1 MRIAIFGPGGF
12 GKEII
17 RLAEQA
23 VGFPDRPVFVSDR
36 PSGTVLGY
44 EVIGPEALSPDDR
57 LVIAL
62 GSSESRRSVS
72 ERLEHPAGTLL
83 AATAIIGPEVE
94 IAEGAVLCD
103 HTMVTASARIGRQ
116 FQCNIYSY
124 VAHDCLIGDFV
135 TFAPRVCCNG
145 NVTIGNGAYIGTGA
159 FLKPGITIGDNAI
172 IGMGA
177 VVINDVPPGATVK
190 GNPAR

>member
-1 MRIAIFGPGGF
+1 MRLAVFGPGGF

-17 RLAEQA
+17 RLAGEA
-23 VGFPDRPVFVSDR
+23 VGFADRPVFVSDT
-36 PSGTVLGY
+36 PGGTVLGY
-44 EVIGPEALSPDDR
+44 DVIGPDALGPDDR

-62 GSSESRRSVS
+62 GSSETRKAVA
-72 ERLEHPAGTLL
+72 ERLKHPAGTLL
-83 AATAIIGPEVE
+83 AATAIVGPGVE

-103 HTMVTASARIGRQ
+103 HTMVTASARIGRH

-124 VAHDCLIGDFV
+124 VAHDCSIGDFV

-145 NVTIGNGAYIGTGA
+145 NVTIGDGAYIGTGA
-159 FLKPGITIGDNAI
+159 LLKPGITIGDNAI
-172 IGMGA
+172 VGMGA
-177 VVINDVPPGATVK
+177 VVINDVPPAATVK